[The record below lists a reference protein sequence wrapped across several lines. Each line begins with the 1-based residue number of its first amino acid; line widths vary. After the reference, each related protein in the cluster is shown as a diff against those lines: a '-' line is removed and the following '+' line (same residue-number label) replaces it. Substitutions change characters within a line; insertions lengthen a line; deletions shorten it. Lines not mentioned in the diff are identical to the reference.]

1 MKVTFL
7 GTGTSVGVPV
17 IGCDCAVCRS
27 DDPRDKRWRPSIY
40 VEAGDQRIL
49 VDTSTDL
56 RAQALRF
63 RMPAV
68 DAILFTH
75 SHADHIFG
83 FDDIRRYNT
92 IQNCAIPVYASAQTL
107 ADLQR
112 IFDYVNT
119 KHVPG
124 VFRPKTEYHEV
135 AGAFEVGSVQID
147 AIPVDHD
154 PKPTCGYRFEA
165 EGKTL
170 GYFPDCRGMSDE
182 AIAQLEGIDVMILD
196 ALRRTPHRTHFSLD
210 ESVALLNRIG
220 AAESFIVHMCHDL
233 GHEET
238 ERSLPAGIAVSYDG
252 PVLEW

>member
-92 IQNCAIPVYASAQTL
+92 IQNCAIPVYASAETL

-182 AIAQLEGIDVMILD
+182 AIAQLEGINVMILD

-252 PVLEW
+252 LVLEW